1 MTLAER
7 ETAFVAAATGTD
19 IVSVFFDYNKAASIV
34 QTKDYPLV
42 FWDFVGMEELGPLR
56 TNDPKATFSIFV
68 WCVKKHVPDSDKI
81 TGWDELRSDLEEYL
95 ISVNESEFITVDPL
109 RVAKDPF
116 PDGLFSVDR
125 ELSIRYRVTL
135 TLWC

>member
-7 ETAFVAAATGTD
+7 ETAFVAAASGTD

-42 FWDFVGMEELGPLR
+42 LWDFVGMEELGPLR
-56 TNDPKATFSIFV
+56 SNDPKATLSIFV
-68 WCVKKHVPDSDKI
+68 WAVKKYVPDTDPI
-81 TGWDELRSDLEEYL
+81 PEWDTLRADLEEYL
-95 ISVNESEFITVDPL
+95 SSVNDSEFITVNQIQ
-109 RVAKDPF
+109 VAKEQF
-116 PDGLFSVDR
+116 PPGFFSADR
-125 ELSIRYRVTL
+125 ELAVRYRVTL